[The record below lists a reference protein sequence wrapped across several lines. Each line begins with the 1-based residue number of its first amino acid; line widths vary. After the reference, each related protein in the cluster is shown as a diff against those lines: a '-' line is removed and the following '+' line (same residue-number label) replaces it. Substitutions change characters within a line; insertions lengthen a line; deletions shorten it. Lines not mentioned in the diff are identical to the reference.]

1 MIQPAH
7 EAFERITKKDR
18 EVKDLEAIANDKDE
32 NEELVELAASELA
45 ELKTELKDLEKN
57 SLQHLI
63 EKDVDSSRN
72 AILEVRA
79 GEYLLDIILFLL
91 SECMSSLRDSWT
103 LLWKYTCFANY
114 FRC

>member
-18 EVKDLEAIANDKDE
+18 ELKDLEAIANDKNE
-32 NEELVELAASELA
+32 NEELVELAASEIS
-45 ELKTELKDLEKN
+45 ELKTDLKDLEKN

-63 EKDVDSSRN
+63 EKDVDGTRN

-79 GEYLLDIILFLL
+79 GQHLLDILFSLL
-91 SECMSSLRDSWT
+91 CWNIPSSLQ
-103 LLWKYTCFANY
+103 N
-114 FRC
+114 